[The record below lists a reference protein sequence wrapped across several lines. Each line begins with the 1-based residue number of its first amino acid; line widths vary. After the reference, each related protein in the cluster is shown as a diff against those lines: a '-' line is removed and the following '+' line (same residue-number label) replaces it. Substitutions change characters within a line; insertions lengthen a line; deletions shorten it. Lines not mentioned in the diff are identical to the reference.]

1 MNLVDHNT
9 EETLRLSG
17 TTLKY
22 LYNFIKES
30 KIKHQREMSKKNMK
44 DLEKFYPEKVKIA
57 DIHKE
62 DVENFIIKANEMNVD
77 CFEIHE
83 LDNTDI
89 YNLKYSLDDEYKI
102 VEIFKEIQLEKE
114 INIDSQEIDFY
125 KLKEELE
132 KYTGKTISVDDFNRI
147 VEDVKKDLNKDKGKL
162 SLEDIKR
169 EVESRVKE
177 ELIRR
182 QEDRPK
188 RKNKGDL
195 ER

>member
-62 DVENFIIKANEMNVD
+62 DVENFIMKANEMNVD

-114 INIDSQEIDFY
+114 INIDSQEIDFD

-169 EVESRVKE
+169 KVESRVKE

>member
-114 INIDSQEIDFY
+114 INIDSQEIDFD